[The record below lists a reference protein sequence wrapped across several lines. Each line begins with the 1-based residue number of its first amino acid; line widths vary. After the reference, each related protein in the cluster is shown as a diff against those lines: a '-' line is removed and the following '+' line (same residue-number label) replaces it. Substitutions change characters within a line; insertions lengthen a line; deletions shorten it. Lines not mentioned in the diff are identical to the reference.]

1 MPQNDFLYAQVRECR
16 NHVITLLAE
25 TKLNCNGRIYLT
37 VTTNKQGYHFYY
49 GYDDQTMIPVY
60 LHGNPEIL
68 SSITNEGFTGT
79 YLGMYATSN
88 GQTSDNFADFDWVI
102 YEGLSE

>member
-37 VTTNKQGYHFYY
+37 VAANKQGYHFYY